1 METGEGRQ
9 LLNQYKEADPAW
21 LERLRRELNDA
32 QFRFATSDDEVI
44 LGLAGPGSGKTR
56 ALVYRAAHLI
66 KCGIPPQQILLLT
79 FTNKAAGEMKER
91 LGNLL
96 GSWPEGIWAGTF
108 HSIGA
113 RILRRHAEL
122 AGRRSNFT
130 ILDEDDS
137 RSIFRQITAAL
148 SHALDEEERRLFL
161 KRGLLGRII
170 SRARNSE
177 LSIREVMEEE
187 YSFALDYI
195 PLVEKLARLYE
206 QKKEESNAFDF
217 DDLLLRWLELFQEHP
232 AVGEQYQKRF
242 AHVLVDE
249 FQDTNIVQAR
259 LVDQFAG
266 AASLCAVGDDAQSI
280 YAFRFAH
287 VGNILSFPEKY
298 PQARVIRMEQNYRST
313 PEIVALANASITFNR
328 VQLPKKLYS
337 KNPSGEK
344 PLVVGARNAREEA
357 SFVLERI
364 GTLCRGGLSLN
375 EIAVLYRSTFLST
388 ELELAL
394 VRRGIPYRTFGGVKF
409 LQRGHIKDVL
419 AYLKV
424 LHNPA
429 DAEAWRRLALLLPGL
444 GQATFERLWNE
455 LKESD
460 DPLSAAISGQCS
472 PARGKEGW
480 ESLCRTLA
488 DLRAHAAAA
497 GVSEGGD
504 NKESVAGLIKLIM
517 NCSYDGILRK
527 SYPDQYDER
536 LRGIERLAEN
546 AAHYASL
553 GAFLESLAL
562 DESLFNGGAALEDAG
577 GDSLT
582 LSTVHSAKGKEWE
595 AVFVIGLNDGVFPSY
610 RAEYEDLDEER
621 RLFYVAVTRAKR
633 YLCLSTYWEN
643 NRSYGLQSGGPSL
656 FLKELPQECFTPV
669 LAEEALWGF

>member
-1 METGEGRQ
+1 METAENRAFF
-9 LLNQYKEADPAW
+9 NQYREADETW
-21 LERLRRELNDA
+21 LERLRRELNEA
-32 QFRFATSDDEVI
+32 QFSFATSDAEVI

-66 KCGIPPQQILLLT
+66 KCGVPPQQILLLT
-79 FTNKAAGEMKER
+79 FTNKAAEEMKER
-91 LGNLL
+91 LGRLL
-96 GSWPEGIWAGTF
+96 ASLPEGLWAGTF

-122 AGRRSNFT
+122 FRRRSNFT

-137 RSIFRQITAAL
+137 SSLFKQAVAAL
-148 SHALDEEERRLFL
+148 SHVLDEEERRLFL

-177 LSIREVMEEE
+177 MSIREVIEEE

-195 PLVEKLARLYE
+195 PVVEELARLYE

-232 AVGEQYQKRF
+232 AIREEYRQRF

-280 YAFRFAH
+280 YAFRYAH

-298 PQARVIRMEQNYRST
+298 PHAQVIRMEQNYRST
-313 PEIVALANASITFNR
+313 PEIVALANASIAFNR
-328 VQLPKKLYS
+328 VQLPKKLFS
-337 KNPSGEK
+337 KNPPGEK
-344 PLVVGARNAREEA
+344 PVVVGARNAREEA
-357 SFVLERI
+357 LYVLDRI
-364 GTLCRGGLSLN
+364 QALCRGGLSLSD
-375 EIAVLYRSTFLST
+375 IAVLYRSSYLST

-394 VRRGIPYRTFGGVKF
+394 VRQGVPYRTYGGVKF
-409 LQRGHIKDVL
+409 LQKSHIKDVL

-429 DAEAWRRLALLLPGL
+429 DSEACRRLVLLHPGL
-444 GQATFERLWNE
+444 GPATIERLWSA
-455 LKESD
+455 LRESGN
-460 DPLSAAISGQCS
+460 PLGAAISGKYA

-480 ESLCRTLA
+480 ASLCRALA
-488 DLRAHAAAA
+488 ELHAHADA
-497 GVSEGGD
+497 GGGEGVD
-504 NKESVAGLIKLIM
+504 SLIKLILD
-517 NCSYDGILRK
+517 CSYGQILRRN
-527 SYPDQYDER
+527 YPDQYEER
-536 LRGIERLAEN
+536 MRGIERLAEN
-546 AAHYASL
+546 ASRYGSL

-562 DESLFNGGAALEDAG
+562 DDSLFE
-577 GDSLT
+577 GDSEEEAAGSGSDCLT
-582 LSTVHSAKGKEWE
+582 LSTIHSAKGKEWE
-595 AVFVIGLNDGVFPSY
+595 AVFVIGLNEGSFPS
-610 RAEYEDLDEER
+610 RRSEDQDLAEER

-633 YLCLSTYWEN
+633 HLYLSTYWESS
-643 NRSYGLQSGGPSL
+643 RGYDLLAGGPSL
-656 FLKELPQECFTPV
+656 FLKELPRECFTPV
-669 LAEEALWGF
+669 LAEEAVWGF